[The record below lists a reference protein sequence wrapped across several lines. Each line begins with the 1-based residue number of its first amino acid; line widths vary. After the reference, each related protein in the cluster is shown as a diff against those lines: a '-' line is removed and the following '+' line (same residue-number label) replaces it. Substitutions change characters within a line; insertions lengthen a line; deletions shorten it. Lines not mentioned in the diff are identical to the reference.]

1 MDNDAYICFK
11 NGQPYDFCAW
21 SEFLQKVK
29 ASGLQPLWSVVPDVV
44 GNATKTLEQW
54 HMFYPEVAF
63 SHGWKAALA
72 VQDGMTPED
81 VRLLRFQ
88 PDVIFVGGTTDWKWR
103 TAHVWCQH
111 FPRVHVARVNGKK
124 RLWHCQRIGA
134 ESCDGSGWTRGTTKG
149 REARQLEAWLENPE
163 PHPELSL

>member
-1 MDNDAYICFK
+1 MCSNHSSTWYMNLCRRFPDNTGWLIGPTHWKNPKPEVPFAMDNDAYICFK

-63 SHGWKAALA
+63 SHGWWEVSVSRFVEAHAL
-72 VQDGMTPED
+72 G
-81 VRLLRFQ
+81 
-88 PDVIFVGGTTDWKWR
+88 I
-103 TAHVWCQH
+103 
-111 FPRVHVARVNGKK
+111 
-124 RLWHCQRIGA
+124 
-134 ESCDGSGWTRGTTKG
+134 
-149 REARQLEAWLENPE
+149 
-163 PHPELSL
+163 